1 MDTDN
6 PDHISWLYKT
16 ALDRANEFKIEGVT
30 WSLTQGVVKNIIPA
44 VASTNAVIAGKSLSL
59 SLPPLLSLHPL
70 SFFVDLIF

>member
-44 VASTNAVIAGKSLSL
+44 VASTNAVIAGKSLPS
-59 SLPPLLSLHPL
+59 PLSLHSL
-70 SFFVDLIF
+70 THSFFVNRLF